1 MASRP
6 VAAPTPD
13 ADDPRTERLDAAPGS
28 PQHPRHPQPPPGR
41 SWAARL
47 LLAVLVALLVAGG
60 LVVRLGLVGGDGI
73 GAGDNADGARLFCVA
88 ELEPVAPDGRAAWR
102 DVVVTEFR
110 TGGEACPPEAPASSA
125 GLVLSVAVDA
135 GALLEGAPPAPDGTQ
150 RFSLEW
156 LAALY
161 LGLIALG
168 AGVAA
173 YAVTARHAA
182 LRLLT
187 VLGPPIAPLLLVPWW
202 SRFLVS
208 TYAEPAGLVGAVWVA
223 LGLLAVAVT
232 RPADRGARIA
242 ALVLLGA
249 GGALAATA
257 KPGFLAVGAV
267 AVVAAALVAVGT
279 ARRRRRVAGLA
290 TAAVVL
296 AVSALPVLSGLRA
309 QDDYYEVVNA
319 HNLAFTAVLP
329 ESGPPATAALGLRPE
344 AWDHAGEGFFFDS
357 GAGVPGWRET
367 VADRPE
373 ELRAAA
379 YRWVATHPRVLARL
393 VQRGMV
399 ATMRPQMP
407 YLVSATAGADGAV
420 GDAPVEFHPEAPP
433 FMGPFFAYLDEVD
446 APWLPA
452 GLVAVSVLGAAATL
466 VVPRERGV
474 AAGWFRAAAR
484 LTRVAAAL
492 AVAGTGVVVV
502 AVLGDGYYELIKHVW
517 LASYAFVVTAGVL
530 AAALVAAGTGAV
542 VTRRRR

>member
-6 VAAPTPD
+6 LAAANPD
-13 ADDPRTERLDAAPGS
+13 AEDPPTAALGAAAEHTE
-28 PQHPRHPQPPPGR
+28 PPVRSLGR
-41 SWAARL
+41 AGRVV
-47 LLAVLVALLVAGG
+47 LAVLVAVLVAGG
-60 LVVRLGLVGGDGI
+60 MVVRLGLVGDDGI
-73 GAGDNADGARLFCVA
+73 GAADNADGARLFCVA
-88 ELEPVAPDGRAAWR
+88 ELVPVAPDDRAAWR
-102 DVVVTEFR
+102 DAVVTEFR
-110 TGGEACPPEAPASSA
+110 TGGEPCPPEAPATSA
-125 GLVLSVAVDA
+125 GLVLSVAVA
-135 GALLEGAPPAPDGTQ
+135 TGALLDTSPAAPDGTH

-173 YAVTARHAA
+173 YAVSARRPA

-187 VLGPPIAPLLLVPWW
+187 VLVPPLAPLLLVPWW

-208 TYAEPAGLVGAVWVA
+208 TYAEPAGLVGTVWVA

-232 RPADRGARIA
+232 RPADRGGRYA
-242 ALVLLGA
+242 ALALLAA

-257 KPGFLAVGAV
+257 KPGYLAVGAL
-267 AVVAAALVAVGT
+267 AFVAAALVAVGT
-279 ARRRRRVAGLA
+279 APRRRRIAGLA

-319 HNLAFTAVLP
+319 HNFAFTAVLP
-329 ESGPPATAALGLRPE
+329 ESGPAATAALGLRPE
-344 AWDHAGEGFFFDS
+344 AWERAGEGFFFTS

-367 VADRPE
+367 VAERPA

-407 YLVSATAGADGAV
+407 YLLSATVAPGDVV
-420 GDAPVEFHPEAPP
+420 GDAPVEFHADAPP

-466 VVPRERGV
+466 VPRRRGDPTGWSRV
-474 AAGWFRAAAR
+474 AVR

-492 AVAGTGVVVV
+492 AVAGTGVVVI

-517 LASYAFVVTAGVL
+517 LGSYAFVVTAGVL

-542 VTRRRR
+542 VARRRR